1 MPKHSFV
8 YERNRQDQEPQIERR
23 RLDVPQTAQR
33 LQVSRRTVYRL
44 IDSGEL
50 LAVKMGTERSTQV
63 LESSI
68 EDYERKKAQE
78 AGL

>member
-8 YERNRQDQEPQIERR
+8 YERNRQDREPQIERR

-68 EDYERKKAQE
+68 EDYEKKKAQE